1 MTPFFR
7 LLPQRYDREHDPEKG
22 RFLAAPADRAGARP
36 GTRRRIA
43 VRLFAV
49 RPLSKQLPTTSNGAS
64 RAGDE
69 SAVLANGFV
78 RRHGPRAPSGGD
90 PRDGGEPLLDASRAS
105 RGHRLR
111 AWELGEHSPATNR
124 PKMRPT
130 FRAPRRETDVRA
142 NRDAFHRPSLVRA
155 REDCS
160 SACSSGPGA
169 SCRVGYRR
177 RRSGL
182 GAFETIRAGPDSRR
196 LRGRLPACAGGE
208 RSTSTLDGVAPLDGS
223 AGGDRAGTRPSSPSL
238 AAASWT
244 TSTTEHFRG

>member
-1 MTPFFR
+1 MSPRRRTKGRCPTFR
-7 LLPQRYDREHDPEKG
+7 LLACH
-22 RFLAAPADRAGARP
+22 
-36 GTRRRIA
+36 
-43 VRLFAV
+43 
-49 RPLSKQLPTTSNGAS
+49 RPLSKQVPTASSRAS
-64 RAGDE
+64 RADDE
-69 SAVLANGFV
+69 SAVLANGLS
-78 RRHGPRAPSGGD
+78 RRHGPRAPSGGV

-105 RGHRLR
+105 LGHRLR

-124 PKMRPT
+124 PETRPT

-169 SCRVGYRR
+169 ARRVGYRR

-182 GAFETIRAGPDSRR
+182 GAFVTIRAVPCSRR
-196 LRGRLPACAGGE
+196 LRGRLPACAGGT
-208 RSTSTLDGVAPLDGS
+208 RSAADPRWGGAGGWLG
-223 AGGDRAGTRPSSPSL
+223 GGDRLGARPSSPSL
-238 AAASWT
+238 SAASWT